1 MMTHMGM
8 CFCSRHI
15 FGYGYTEIPLPTLT
29 SQVFFGHVAN
39 TFPLLF
45 SPQFVS
51 KETQKLQMWKT
62 MAVATLLGSHG
73 GLYTGVFAPDGEHV
87 LRLRLDLPLQKDL
100 TGETTRQRLKPIT
113 G

>member
-1 MMTHMGM
+1 
-8 CFCSRHI
+8 
-15 FGYGYTEIPLPTLT
+15 
-29 SQVFFGHVAN
+29 
-39 TFPLLF
+39 
-45 SPQFVS
+45 
-51 KETQKLQMWKT
+51 MWKT